1 MTTQRDDAAH
11 AVLSRLLQ
19 ENGLTPES
27 MLYREVERSAL
38 TPGTTKGTYRLAAN
52 HKPSESVVDVYGP
65 GYVVQAEQLGP
76 GLAFADAPSINWQE
90 TVELRA
96 IRGMQNQETL
106 EVEIRLADLL
116 AQGGRMYPVESV
128 TVERAWYFTL
138 PGGSI
143 EVCESGPRAR

>member
-1 MTTQRDDAAH
+1 MMMQGDEAAQ

-27 MLYREVERSAL
+27 KLYREVERTAL
-38 TPGTTKGTYRLAAN
+38 TPGSSKGLYRLAAN
-52 HKPSESVVDVYGP
+52 PSPGESVVDIYGP
-65 GYVVQAEQLGP
+65 GYVVQAEQVGP

-96 IRGMQNQETL
+96 IRGMQNQETM
-106 EVEIRLADLL
+106 EVEIRLGDLL

-143 EVCESGPRAR
+143 EVQEAGPHAR